1 MVWSP
6 EAKELWTDFYVRWR
20 TVRKVWDIKSQS
32 LTARI
37 QEHIQKIAVVYST
50 LAGESE
56 ISAPTLATAIAIGE
70 WLEKTILRLFENV
83 GLDTFSKAEL
93 TVLKIVKH
101 RQRIPRRTLQQLVSK
116 KGING
121 KLFGDVLKS
130 LAANGHIVEFLET
143 TPSGQVSKIV
153 AYVPRNH
160 QHLSRSEASEEGVGV
175 LENGLEV
182 RL

>member
-1 MVWSP
+1 MNWSP
-6 EAKELWTDFYVRWR
+6 EAKELWTDFYVQWR
-20 TVRKVWDIKSQS
+20 TARKAWDIKSQS

-50 LAGESE
+50 LAGESD
-56 ISAPTLATAIAIGE
+56 ISAPTLVTAIAIGE
-70 WLEKTILRLFENV
+70 WLETTTLRLFENV
-83 GLDTFSKAEL
+83 GLDPFSKAEL

-116 KGING
+116 KRING

-130 LAANGHIVEFLET
+130 LDANGHIVEFPET

-153 AYVPRNH
+153 AYVPRNS
-160 QHLSRSEASEEGVGV
+160 QHLGRNEASEKGVGV
-175 LENGLEV
+175 PEK
-182 RL
+182 RLGVAL